1 MGLHSETDMQ
11 AVTLR
16 AALAIA
22 ALAGS
27 PSATPAA
34 LEIGAAAPDF
44 VVTPVGGS
52 AFPFAQAT
60 EAHAAVVVVFLSV
73 VCPYS
78 QYFEDHLRQLDATYG
93 TKGVL
98 FVGVNS
104 NRTETPDEVVEHARK
119 AGQTFPMM
127 KDVGNHV
134 ADLLGAHVTPEALLF
149 DREGRLRYRG
159 RIRSKL
165 GSTDLKDA
173 LDAVLSGRR
182 VKTPVAKAFGCSI
195 TRE

>member
-1 MGLHSETDMQ
+1 MGLHSEADML

-16 AALAIA
+16 AALAIV

-27 PSATPAA
+27 PSAAPAA
-34 LEIGAAAPDF
+34 LEVGAAAPEF
-44 VVTPVGGS
+44 VVTPMSGS
-52 AFPFAQAT
+52 AFPFAEAT
-60 EAHAAVVVVFLSV
+60 KTHAAVVIVFLSV

-93 TKGVL
+93 PKGVM

-104 NRTETPDEVVEHARK
+104 NRTETPEEVVEHAHK
-119 AGQTFPMM
+119 TGQTFPIM

-165 GSTDLKDA
+165 GSTDLRDA
-173 LDAVLSGRR
+173 LDAVLAGRR

>member
-1 MGLHSETDMQ
+1 MGLHPEADMV
-11 AVTLR
+11 AVTSR
-16 AALAIA
+16 AALAV
-22 ALAGS
+22 ALAGLL
-27 PSATPAA
+27 SAAPGVT
-34 LEIGAAAPDF
+34 EIGAVAPDF
-44 VVTPVGGS
+44 VVAPLGGTG
-52 AFPFAQAT
+52 FQFAEAT
-60 EAHAAVVVVFLSV
+60 RNHAAVVIVFLSV

-78 QYFEDHLRQLDATYG
+78 QYCEDHLRELNASYG
-93 TKGVL
+93 PKGIL
-98 FVGVNS
+98 FIGVNS
-104 NRTETPDEVVEHARK
+104 NRTETPEEVIEHARK
-119 AGQTFPMM
+119 ARHIFPMM
-127 KDVGNHV
+127 KDVGNQL

-173 LDAVLSGRR
+173 LDAVLAGRR

>member
-1 MGLHSETDMQ
+1 MV
-11 AVTLR
+11 AVSFR
-16 AALAIA
+16 GALAVVV
-22 ALAGS
+22 AGS
-27 PSATPAA
+27 LSAAPAPP
-34 LEIGAAAPDF
+34 EIGGVAPEF
-44 VVTPVGGS
+44 VVTPLGGS
-52 AFPFAQAT
+52 AFPFAEAT
-60 EAHAAVVVVFLSV
+60 KTHAAVVIVFLSV

-78 QYFEDHLRQLDATYG
+78 QYFEDHLRQLDASYG
-93 TKGVL
+93 PEGVL

-104 NRTETPDEVVEHARK
+104 NRTETPEEVVEHARK
-119 AGQTFPMM
+119 AGQTFPIM
-127 KDVGNHV
+127 KDAGNRV

-173 LDAVLSGRR
+173 LDAVLAGRR
-182 VKTPVAKAFGCSI
+182 VRTPVAKAFGCSI